1 MKTEWSWAAVVTLA
15 IPLSVA
21 GAEKPRVFITESQ
34 SLQLLG
40 DASIGDTKGS
50 LLLMGGTSPQ
60 SVEVMKNFIKRCP
73 GVIVT
78 ANHEKAEY
86 IVRLD
91 HEETNPATPFVRG
104 NKIAVFNK
112 DQDLIYSGS
121 TRFLGNAVK
130 DACGAIT
137 GRSSN

>member
-1 MKTEWSWAAVVTLA
+1 MKTEWSWAAVVALA

-78 ANHEKAEY
+78 A
-86 IVRLD
+86 
-91 HEETNPATPFVRG
+91 TPFVQG